1 MLANLDQ
8 ILGPVYFWLFA
19 LGALACAMGVLISRH
34 PLFGAINLIGVML
47 ALAGLYAVLGG
58 PFLGVI
64 QVLTYAGAI
73 MMLLVFV
80 IMVLN
85 RAKDHDI
92 PRFDGYGIL
101 TLVLPAILV
110 MAVGGVL
117 KATAMTDNPDA
128 LRGEIEPIARS
139 MFDFT
144 ANAGG
149 WWILFEIIGV
159 LLLVAAVAAVILSK
173 RELDT
178 PVDDTAKEGDRDGA
192 H

>member
-117 KATAMTDNPDA
+117 KATAMTDNPDG